1 MSRNSLSTSIL
12 FCVDYGTTELLI
24 KDNLILFVNL
34 LQSFLHSQ
42 MDSVQEE
49 IGNNGSDICSGRL
62 YPLYIANLQQTNKVE
77 NSTVIIIIIIFT
89 RPKPRPNGIVG
100 PRYRYSESYM
110 QKTCD
115 VVGKAILAKKN
126 LQKKCINRDKM

>member
-12 FCVDYGTTELLI
+12 VCVDYGTTELLI
-24 KDNLILFVNL
+24 KDNCYPNLILFVNL

-62 YPLYIANLQQTNKVE
+62 YPLQTKKYE
-77 NSTVIIIIIIFT
+77 NFDLIIIVIIIIIIII
-89 RPKPRPNGIVG
+89 IVV
-100 PRYRYSESYM
+100 PSH
-110 QKTCD
+110 C
-115 VVGKAILAKKN
+115 
-126 LQKKCINRDKM
+126 

>member
-12 FCVDYGTTELLI
+12 VCVDYGTTELLI
-24 KDNLILFVNL
+24 KDNCYPNLILFVNL

-62 YPLYIANLQQTNKVE
+62 YPLHIATLQKTNKDE
-77 NSTVIIIIIIFT
+77 NSTVIIIVINIIIIFIIDI
-89 RPKPRPNGIVG
+89 P
-100 PRYRYSESYM
+100 SH
-110 QKTCD
+110 C
-115 VVGKAILAKKN
+115 
-126 LQKKCINRDKM
+126 